1 MRRSSIGLPLQL
13 SNSPPDF
20 DGDVPF
26 DDDDDGILG
35 EGGDP
40 EEPESP
46 SSPSK
51 QPQTPRRVGTS
62 NAFQNGEDSSRPN
75 PRSKGKASARKEN
88 QDREDVEEEI
98 AQGLQDVEMRQE
110 DEDEDEEVTPKKP
123 TEKRP
128 RKKRVLAEIPRKKP
142 FCCAQLSC

>member
-1 MRRSSIGLPLQL
+1 MRRSSIGLPLQP

-26 DDDDDGILG
+26 DDDDGIFD

-51 QPQTPRRVGTS
+51 QPQTPRRVGKT
-62 NAFQNGEDSSRPN
+62 N
-75 PRSKGKASARKEN
+75 ARKEN
-88 QDREDVEEEI
+88 QGGEDVEEQI
-98 AQGLQDVEMRQE
+98 TQGLEDVEMQQ
-110 DEDEDEEVTPKKP
+110 EDEDEEVTPKKKP
-123 TEKRP
+123 AEKRP
-128 RKKRVLAEIPRKKP
+128 RRKRVLAEIPRKKP
-142 FCCAQLSC
+142 FAMPQPSC

>member
-26 DDDDDGILG
+26 DDDDGILD

-40 EEPESP
+40 EES

-51 QPQTPRRVGTS
+51 QPQTPRRVGNS
-62 NAFQNGEDSSRPN
+62 NVFRDGEGSSRPM
-75 PRSKGKASARKEN
+75 PRSKGKANARKEN
-88 QDREDVEEEI
+88 QGGEDVEDEM
-98 AQGLQDVEMRQE
+98 AQGLQDVEMQQE
-110 DEDEDEEVTPKKP
+110 DEDEEITPTKKP
-123 TEKRP
+123 AERRP
-128 RKKRVLAEIPRKKP
+128 RKKRVLAEVSRKKP
-142 FCCAQLSC
+142 FALPQPSC